1 MKKIESKIYF
11 EDSRGLIIDLIENK
25 NINAVTYI
33 SFTKGAIRGNH
44 YHKHTTQWNYLLA
57 GSVKLISKNAGS
69 DEVIEFVMKPG
80 DLVFTEPMEAHA
92 LLGIENSELL
102 VFTQGPRGGKE
113 YESDTFHLDIPLV
126 S

>member
-1 MKKIESKIYF
+1 MKKVNAKIDF
-11 EDSRGLIIDLIENK
+11 EDSRGVIIDLVESK

-33 SFTKGAIRGNH
+33 SFTKGAIRANH
-44 YHKHTTQWNYLLA
+44 YHKHTIQWNYLLS
-57 GSVKLISKNAGS
+57 GSVKILSKVLEDG
-69 DEVIEFVMKPG
+69 EVVELVMKPG

-92 LLGIENSELL
+92 LVGIEKSEML

-113 YESDTFHLDIPLV
+113 YESDTFHLEIPLT